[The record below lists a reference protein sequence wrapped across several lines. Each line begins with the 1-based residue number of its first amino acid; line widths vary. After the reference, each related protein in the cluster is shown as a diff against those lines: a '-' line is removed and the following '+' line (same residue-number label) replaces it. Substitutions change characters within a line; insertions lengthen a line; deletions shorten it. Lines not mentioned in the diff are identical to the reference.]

1 MSIFDFGA
9 LSYGL
14 RDAKVAVNNLDG
26 SFGTAIDVPS
36 VQLYVANLQTVNAQL
51 EGDDA
56 ITATAARIISAQ
68 VTIRFGSADL
78 DLLGILTGNAVDN
91 SGTTPNRRRQ
101 LDISNLKLPYFG
113 ISGKAD
119 SEEGTGDNHIFVPK
133 IKLMEGFEIRLEYN
147 TFVAPEITAMAVG
160 DPNFLDANSLSSI
173 VQVVQ
178 YETASTVA
186 LPPT

>member
-14 RDAKVAVNNLDG
+14 RDCKVAINNLDG
-26 SFGTAIDVPS
+26 TFGTAVDVPS
-36 VQLYVANLQTVNAQL
+36 VALYVANLQTVNAQL
-51 EGDDA
+51 EGDDS

-68 VTIRFGSADL
+68 VTFRFGSADL
-78 DLLGILTGNAVDN
+78 DLLAILTGQSVDN

-101 LDISNLKLPYFG
+101 LDISALRLPYFG

-119 SEEGTGDNHIFVPK
+119 AEEGAGDNHIFVPK
-133 IKLMEGFEIRLEYN
+133 VKITEGFEIRLEYN
-147 TFVAPEITAMAVG
+147 TFAAPEITAVAVG
-160 DPNFLDANSLSSI
+160 DINFLDSGSLASI
-173 VQVVQ
+173 IQVVQ
-178 YETASTVA
+178 YEALTAVA